1 MQNELKRKYGL
12 PTAIS
17 MVVGI
22 IIGSGIFFKAQK
34 VLDVSEGSLPI
45 SVLAWVIGGLI
56 MIVCSLAFANLAAK
70 YERVNGIVD
79 YAEVAVSPRYG
90 YMIGW
95 FMTTIYYPSLTSVLA
110 WVSARYF
117 CELFGMDITGGG
129 CLAIA
134 AFFLCASYAMNALS
148 PKLAGKFQVST
159 TVIKLVPLIAVGVI
173 GTVVGL
179 VNGLMVQNFAA
190 LPRNPATFEPG
201 IALFTSVCATAFA
214 YEGWIIATSI
224 NAELVD
230 SKRNLPKAL
239 VGGALIVITVYTLY
253 NIGLFGAV
261 QRDVVLNDGTT
272 PAFSALFGGA
282 GATIVKVL
290 IVVSC
295 LGTLNGLMLGCTR
308 GLYSLAARGVGP
320 KPDMFRQVDPA
331 TNMPSNSSIVGVL
344 LCGFW
349 LMYFYGANL
358 TEPLWFGPFSFDSS
372 ELPIITLYAA
382 YIPIFI
388 MSMIKER
395 DMKPFSR
402 FGINSLAILGCL
414 FMMAAAVVS
423 HKMAVAYYLGIFVV
437 VMLIGLLFC
446 KRSEKNG

>member
-34 VLDVSEGSLPI
+34 VLAVSEGSLPI

-56 MIVCSLAFANLAAK
+56 MIVCSLAFANLASK

-79 YAEVAVSPRYG
+79 YAEVAVGSKYG
-90 YMIGW
+90 YLIGW

-134 AFFLCASYAMNALS
+134 AFFMSASYGLNALS

-159 TVIKLVPLIAVGVI
+159 TIIKLIPLIVVGVL

-179 VNGLMVQNFAA
+179 ANGLVVQNFSAPV
-190 LPRNPATFEPG
+190 LSSETFSAG
-201 IALFTSVCATAFA
+201 SALFTSICATAFA

-224 NAELVD
+224 NSELVD
-230 SKRNLPKAL
+230 GKKNLPKAL
-239 VGGALIVITVYTLY
+239 IGGALIVISVYILY
-253 NIGLFGAV
+253 NVGLFGAV
-261 QRDVVLNDGTT
+261 ERDVVLNEGTT
-272 PAFSALFGGA
+272 PAFSALFGNA
-282 GATIVKVL
+282 GAVVVRVL

-308 GLYSLAARGVGP
+308 GLYSLAARGTGP
-320 KPDMFRQVDPA
+320 KPDMFRQVDAA
-331 TNMPSNSSIVGVL
+331 TNMPSNSSIMGLVL
-344 LCGFW
+344 TGFW

-358 TEPLWFGPFSFDSS
+358 TDAWFGPFSFDSS

-388 MSMIKER
+388 MTMKKER
-395 DMKPFSR
+395 DMKPFAR
-402 FGINSLAILGCL
+402 YGVNTLAIIGCV
-414 FMMAAAVVS
+414 FMMIAAVVS
-423 HKMAVAYYLGIFVV
+423 HKMAVVYYLILFVII
-437 VMLIGLLFC
+437 MLIGMLFA
-446 KRSEKNG
+446 RKNGSK

>member
-34 VLDVSEGSLPI
+34 VLEVSEGSLPI

-56 MIVCSLAFANLAAK
+56 MIVCSVAFANLASR

-79 YAEVAVSPRYG
+79 YAEVAVSPKYG
-90 YMIGW
+90 YLVGW
-95 FMTTIYYPSLTSVLA
+95 FMTIIYYPAITSVLA

-134 AFFLCASYAMNALS
+134 AFFMCASYGINAIS
-148 PKLAGKFQVST
+148 PKLAGKFQVGT
-159 TVIKLVPLIAVGVI
+159 TVIKLVPLIAVGII
-173 GTVVGL
+173 GTVIGL
-179 VNGLMVQNFAA
+179 TNGLTAANFSA
-190 LPRNPATFEPG
+190 PVVSATFAPG
-201 IALFTSVCATAFA
+201 SALFISVCATAFA

-224 NAELVD
+224 NSELID
-230 SKRNLPKAL
+230 GKKNLPKAL
-239 VGGALIVITVYTLY
+239 VSGALIVITVYILY
-253 NIGLFGAV
+253 NVGLFGAV
-261 QRDVVLNDGTT
+261 ERDVVLNQGTT
-272 PAFSALFGGA
+272 PAFSALFGSA
-282 GATIVKVL
+282 GATIVAAL

-308 GLYSLAARGVGP
+308 GLYSIAVRGVGP
-320 KPDMFRQVDPA
+320 KPEVFRQVDPA
-331 TNMPSNSSIVGVL
+331 TNMPSNSSIIGVV

-358 TEPLWFGPFSFDSS
+358 TSPLWFGPFSFDSS

-388 MSMIKER
+388 MTMKKER
-395 DMKPFSR
+395 DMKPFAR
-402 FGINSLAILGCL
+402 IGINTLAIIGCL
-414 FMMAAAVVS
+414 FMMVAAVVS
-423 HKMAVAYYLGIFVV
+423 HKMAVVYYLGIFAA
-437 VMLIGLLFC
+437 VMLVGLMFY
-446 KRSEKNG
+446 KKGKAE

>member
-34 VLDVSEGSLPI
+34 VLEVSEGSLPI

-56 MIVCSLAFANLAAK
+56 MIVCSVAFANLASR

-79 YAEVAVSPRYG
+79 YAEVAVGPKYG
-90 YMIGW
+90 YMVGW
-95 FMTTIYYPSLTSVLA
+95 FMTIIYYPAITSVLA

-134 AFFLCASYAMNALS
+134 AFFMCASYGINAIS

-159 TVIKLVPLIAVGVI
+159 TVIKLIPLIAVGII
-173 GTVVGL
+173 GTVIGL
-179 VNGLMVQNFAA
+179 ANGLTVENFSA
-190 LPRNPATFEPG
+190 PVISETFSPG
-201 IALFTSVCATAFA
+201 SALFISVCATAFA

-224 NAELVD
+224 NSELVD
-230 SKRNLPKAL
+230 GKKNLPKAL
-239 VGGALIVITVYTLY
+239 VGGALIVITVYILY
-253 NIGLFGAV
+253 NVGLFGAV
-261 QRDVVLNDGTT
+261 ERDVVLNQGTT
-272 PAFSALFGGA
+272 PAFSALFGNV
-282 GATIVKVL
+282 GATVVAVL

-308 GLYSLAARGVGP
+308 GLYSLAVRGVGP
-320 KPDMFRQVDPA
+320 KPNIFRQVDPA
-331 TNMPSNSSIVGVL
+331 TNMPSNSSIIGVV

-358 TEPLWFGPFSFDSS
+358 TSPLWFGPFSFDSS

-382 YIPIFI
+382 YIPIFLMTI
-388 MSMIKER
+388 KKER
-395 DMKPFSR
+395 DMKPFAR
-402 FGINSLAILGCL
+402 IGVNTLAIAGCL
-414 FMMAAAVVS
+414 FMMVAAVVS
-423 HKMAVAYYLGIFVV
+423 HKMAVVYYLAIFAV
-437 VMLIGLLFC
+437 VMLVGLMLY
-446 KRSEKNG
+446 KKGKAN

>member
-34 VLDVSEGSLPI
+34 VLSVSEGSLPI

-79 YAEVAVSPRYG
+79 YAEVAVGPRYG

-95 FMTTIYYPSLTSVLA
+95 FMTSIYYPSLTSVLA

-129 CLAIA
+129 CLAIG

-159 TVIKLVPLIAVGVI
+159 TVIKLIPLIAVGVI

-179 VNGLMVQNFAA
+179 ANGLVVQNFSAPVISESFDA
-190 LPRNPATFEPG
+190 G
-201 IALFTSVCATAFA
+201 SALFTSVCATAFA

-224 NAELVD
+224 NAELKD
-230 SKRNLPKAL
+230 GKKNLPKAL
-239 VGGALIVITVYTLY
+239 VGGALIVIVVYTLY
-253 NIGLFGAV
+253 NVGLFGAV
-261 QRDVVLNDGTT
+261 QRDVVLNEGTT

-282 GATIVKVL
+282 GAVLVRVL

-331 TNMPSNSSIVGVL
+331 TNMPSNSSVIGL
-344 LCGFW
+344 LLSGFW
-349 LMYFYGANL
+349 FMYFYGANL
-358 TEPLWFGPFSFDSS
+358 TDPLWFGPFSFDSS

-382 YIPIFI
+382 YIPIFL
-388 MSMIKER
+388 MSIRKER
-395 DMKPFSR
+395 DIKPFAR
-402 FGINSLAILGCL
+402 YGVNTLAIIGCL

-423 HKMAVAYYLGIFVV
+423 HKMAVVYYLILFVV
-437 VMLIGLLFC
+437 VMLVGMLFYRQ
-446 KRSEKNG
+446 KDRA